1 MRLGADH
8 VGLRVDPLDRPLEV
22 LDVVGTQ
29 VHDRVGIAGDRVGAE
44 DLRVVGEAA
53 AQCGERGFTGAEDL
67 EEGLRALSKGI
78 LVKDRA
84 VSADDPVTLQALDPA
99 LYRWRRERDAPA
111 DLDEAEAGAVGEQ
124 RKNPAIQLVRV
135 SFCRSSQETKPF
147 SATSGG
153 FRLQNISHMAAMASR
168 TSAHS
173 AISPPPAPSRQ
184 SEKDLAWGRR
194 YLMCPPDYFD
204 VVYSINPWMNT
215 RVAVDRLLAH
225 TQWSSLVKALEDAG
239 ARVEV
244 IEARPGLPDMVFTA
258 NAGMVVGDSFVP
270 ALMRHRERQGERR
283 HFEAWFAA
291 HGFRVRP
298 LPGDV
303 LQEGTGDALPFGGV
317 LVAGYRTR
325 STAEAYIQL
334 ARSLGTAT
342 VAVELRDARYYH
354 VDLTFCPLDAHR
366 AMLVPWGW
374 TEEGLAAIAEIVPEP
389 LVLRKDEAA
398 ALCANSVVVDRTV
411 IMPACPPRLRRQLE
425 RCGFAVVVVEV
436 SEFIKAGGAVR
447 CLTLPLDIPASAL
460 SVPATATAASPP
472 RADLRAVRVT
482 TLGSR
487 ANDGER
493 AHEIDDQREAS
504 EAREAIE
511 LADTFGAHNYHPLNV
526 VIERAAG
533 AWVYDREGR
542 PYLDALAAYSALNFG
557 HRHHRLL
564 TAAQRQLERLT
575 LTSRAFHN
583 DQFGPFCRDLA
594 QLCSAERVL
603 PMNTGAEA
611 VETAIKVARK
621 WGYERERRPEHA
633 KIVVCEGNFHGRT
646 VTIVSCSQDSLARD
660 GFGPF
665 TPGFERVPYGDLE
678 ALAAA
683 LADEDVVAFLV
694 EPIQGEAGVIVPP
707 AGYLRGA
714 RELCS
719 ERGVLLIAD
728 EIQSGLGR
736 TGTTFACEH
745 EQVKPDV
752 YVLGKALGGG
762 IMPLSAVVSS
772 DEVLGVLRPGEHGST
787 FGGNPLACAIG
798 REVVAMLASGQYQR
812 RAARLGAW
820 FLGQLRDAGLPGVAA
835 IRGRGLWFGIEL
847 QPDALPARAVCE
859 RLLQEGVLAKET
871 YERTVRLAPPLVVG
885 KQDLQWALAG
895 LKRALDP
902 LENSAG

>member
-1 MRLGADH
+1 
-8 VGLRVDPLDRPLEV
+8 
-22 LDVVGTQ
+22 
-29 VHDRVGIAGDRVGAE
+29 
-44 DLRVVGEAA
+44 
-53 AQCGERGFTGAEDL
+53 
-67 EEGLRALSKGI
+67 
-78 LVKDRA
+78 
-84 VSADDPVTLQALDPA
+84 
-99 LYRWRRERDAPA
+99 
-111 DLDEAEAGAVGEQ
+111 
-124 RKNPAIQLVRV
+124 
-135 SFCRSSQETKPF
+135 
-147 SATSGG
+147 
-153 FRLQNISHMAAMASR
+153 
-168 TSAHS
+168 
-173 AISPPPAPSRQ
+173 
-184 SEKDLAWGRR
+184 
-194 YLMCPPDYFD
+194 MCPPDYFD

-215 RVAVDRLLAH
+215 RAAVDRLLAH
-225 TQWSSLVKALEDAG
+225 TQWSALVKALEDAG
-239 ARVEV
+239 AQVEV
-244 IEARPGLPDMVFTA
+244 IEARRGLPDMVFTA

-354 VDLTFCPLDAHR
+354 VDLTFCPLDAQR

-425 RCGFAVVVVEV
+425 RCGFEVVLVEV

-460 SVPATATAASPP
+460 SVPATATAVSPP
-472 RADLRAVRVT
+472 RAGLRAVRVT
-482 TLGSR
+482 TLGSQ
-487 ANDGER
+487 ANGGEH

-511 LADTFGAHNYHPLNV
+511 LADTFGAHNYHPLDV

-557 HRHHRLL
+557 HRHPRLL
-564 TAAQRQLERLT
+564 TAAQRQLDRLT

-583 DQFGPFCRDLA
+583 DQLGPFCGELA
-594 QLCSAERVL
+594 QLCGAERVL

-621 WGYERERRPEHA
+621 WGYEREGRRPGTRQDRRLR
-633 KIVVCEGNFHGRT
+633 GNFHGRT
-646 VTIVSCSQDSLARD
+646 ADHRRLLDRSLRQAGIRPIHAGLRRVPFGDLARACR
-660 GFGPF
+660 GARRHHVVGV
-665 TPGFERVPYGDLE
+665 PGR
-678 ALAAA
+678 
-683 LADEDVVAFLV
+683 AD
-694 EPIQGEAGVIVPP
+694 PGRGGSHRP
-707 AGYLRGA
+707 AGRLPRRPA

-719 ERGVLLIAD
+719 ERGVLLILD

-736 TGTTFACEH
+736 TGSTLACDH
-745 EQVKPDV
+745 ERSGPTSCARQ
-752 YVLGKALGGG
+752 GARWRHRAALGRRRSRDGC
-762 IMPLSAVVSS
+762 STSFT
-772 DEVLGVLRPGEHGST
+772 PGSHGTT

-798 REVVAMLASGQYQR
+798 REVVAMFASGQHQR

-820 FLGQLRDAGLPGVAA
+820 FLAQLRDARLPGVAA

-871 YERTVRLAPPLVVG
+871 HERTVRLAPPLVVG

-895 LKRALDP
+895 LKRALD
-902 LENSAG
+902 LSRHSAG